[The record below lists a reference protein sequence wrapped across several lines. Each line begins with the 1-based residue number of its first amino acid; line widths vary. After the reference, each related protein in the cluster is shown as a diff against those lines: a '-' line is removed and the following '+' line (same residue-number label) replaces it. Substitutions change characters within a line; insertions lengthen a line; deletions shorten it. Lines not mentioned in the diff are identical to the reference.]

1 MGRWSEPRSLHTSAR
16 SDRTKSWEGFYGV
29 LKQEFCVLNE
39 ADVDAVILEL
49 HTRTPIQ
56 ENAVRSITR
65 TTNQRPCKPTAVA
78 GITINVDNLNT
89 Y

>member
-1 MGRWSEPRSLHTSAR
+1 MGRWSEPRSLHTLAR
-16 SDRTKSWEGFYGV
+16 SYRKKSQEGFYGV
-29 LKQEFCVLNE
+29 LKQEFCLLNA

-49 HTRTPIQ
+49 QTRTPIQ
-56 ENAVRSITR
+56 INAVRSITR
-65 TTNQRPCKPTAVA
+65 RTNQRPWKPTAVA